1 MNQHE
6 ITERRPLLDASGN
19 LTEPGYAKTLL
30 PIYRRSDIK
39 AGKMRIKEWDY
50 YCVNN
55 GHFALALTIAD
66 NSYMGLDSISLL
78 NLDEGWEITKS
89 PMRAFTNGKIGLP
102 ESSEHGDVSSS
113 GKHYSILLKNEGD
126 KRVLIAQMKNFG
138 PEGSLYA
145 KVTLTD
151 IPPESMVIA
160 TPFDKDKH
168 FYYNQKINCM
178 RAEGAVTYGYHNR
191 TYTFDPADSFAV
203 LDWGRGV
210 WTYKNTW
217 YWGSASGELDGA
229 PFGWNIGYGF
239 GNTSAATENVLFYDG
254 KIHKLGE
261 VKFEIPMDEDGFEDF
276 MKPWVF
282 TSDDNRFYMN
292 FTPVLD
298 RSAFMSAGVVLSDQH
313 QVFGHFT
320 GRITLDDGTVLPV
333 RDFFGFAEKVENKW

>member
-19 LTEPGYAKTLL
+19 LTEPGYAKSLL
-30 PIYRRSDIK
+30 PVYRRSDIQAPK
-39 AGKMRIKEWDY
+39 LRIKEWDY
-50 YCVNN
+50 YCINN

-89 PMRAFTNGKIGLP
+89 PMTAFTNGKVGLP
-102 ESSEHGDVSSS
+102 ESSERGDVSSA
-113 GKHYSILLKNEGD
+113 GRNYSILFKNEGD
-126 KRVLIAQMKNFG
+126 RRVLIAQMKNFG

-151 IPPESMVIA
+151 IPAESMVIA

-178 RAEGAVTYGYHNR
+178 RAEGWIELGDRRFELTKDK
-191 TYTFDPADSFAV
+191 FFAV

-210 WTYKNTW
+210 WTYHNTW
-217 YWGSASGELDGA
+217 YWGSASGELDGV

-239 GNTSAATENVLFYDG
+239 GDTRAASENVLFYGG
-254 KIHKLGE
+254 KIHKLSQ
-261 VKFEIPMDEDGFEDF
+261 VRFEIPMQDGEENYLA
-276 MKPWVF
+276 PWRF
-282 TSDDNRFYMN
+282 SSDDGRFEMA
-292 FTPVLD
+292 FTPILNRAAYTSV
-298 RSAFMSAGVVLSDQH
+298 GVIKSDQN
-313 QVFGHFT
+313 QVFGRFT
-320 GRITLDDGTVLPV
+320 GTAALDDGTVLQV
-333 RDFFGFAEKVENKW
+333 NDFFGFAEKVENKW